1 MSLLS
6 SKSMVTPSWKP
17 FTLVLVSLMS
27 MDKTEETFSPAISK
41 QSQTQ
46 QDLGW
51 GVITYTD
58 CVCPKRIV
66 CWSSGGPELQAH
78 ILGEGSGWEGK

>member
-1 MSLLS
+1 
-6 SKSMVTPSWKP
+6 MVTPSWKP
-17 FTLVLVSLMS
+17 FTLVLVSLLS

-46 QDLGW
+46 QDLSW

-58 CVCPKRIV
+58 CVCPKWIL
-66 CWSSGGPELQAH
+66 SAGALGGPELQAH
-78 ILGEGSGWEGK
+78 ILGEGSEWEGK